1 MDHSTTFTPTRSL
14 GRSVARGGAVTIGGQ
29 GVRFALQLA
38 SLAVLARLLS
48 PSAFGYVAMV
58 MAIVG
63 IAELVREFG
72 LSKAAVQAPVL
83 TRGQRDNLFWLN
95 TGLGV
100 VLSSIVFA
108 GAPLVADAY
117 GEPVLDP
124 VTRSLAAVFLL
135 NGFAAQFRASL
146 QRDLRF
152 TVLAVFEML
161 GPAAGLAGAIV
172 VAVLDGSYWALVVQQ
187 LVTTAVVTIGPACAA
202 GWWPGRPRRG
212 ESIKPMIGYGG
223 NLFGTQVLTYVGNNV
238 DTVVI
243 GLTVGPT
250 AAGLYNRVFQLVK
263 LPVSQLNAAVA
274 RVALPAL
281 ARIQDEPDRYARYL
295 LRGQVLL
302 LNLLVPALAL
312 AWAVAEPLI
321 LVVLGNSWGEAVP
334 IFSLLVLGG
343 VFQAIGFVQNW
354 IFTSSGRTGQQ
365 LCLNLV
371 TRPLFVLAV
380 LVGSMWGVIGVA
392 AGYALTAALQWPIAL
407 LWAGRAV
414 PAAQV
419 GRLFGNA
426 LRSIA
431 ICFVAAVVAHVVV
444 RTAGLDSSWLSLG
457 LGIAVMLAALAV
469 EAVVIPAYRRDIVL
483 CVEAVRLVRA
493 GRGGKGRGRDGERK
507 GRNDR
512 AGL

>member
-1 MDHSTTFTPTRSL
+1 MTFTPTRSL
-14 GRSVARGGAVTIGGQ
+14 GRSVARGGVVTVAGQAVRL
-29 GVRFALQLA
+29 VLQFA

-83 TRGQRDNLFWLN
+83 SRGQRDNLFWLN

-100 VLSSIVFA
+100 VLSAIVFA
-108 GAPLVADAY
+108 TAPLVAAFY

-152 TVLAVFEML
+152 TILAVFETL
-161 GPAAGLAGAIV
+161 GPAVGLAGAVV
-172 VAVLDGSYWALVVQQ
+172 VALLGGSYWALVVQQ
-187 LVTTAVVTIGPACAA
+187 LVTTVVVTIGPACAA
-202 GWWPGRPRRG
+202 GWWPGLPRRA
-212 ESIKPMIGYGG
+212 ESIRPMIGYGG
-223 NLFGTQVLTYVGNNV
+223 SLFGTQALTYIGNNV

-243 GLTVGPT
+243 GMTVGPT

-263 LPVSQLNAAVA
+263 LPVSQLNAPVA
-274 RVALPAL
+274 RVALPVL

-295 LRGQVLL
+295 LRGQLVL

-321 LVVLGNSWGEAVP
+321 LVVLGDSWNDAVP

-354 IFTSSGRTGQQ
+354 VFTSSGKTGQQ
-365 LCLNLV
+365 LRLNLV
-371 TRPLFVLAV
+371 TRPVFVLAV
-380 LVGSMWGVIGVA
+380 LVGSMWGVVGVA
-392 AGYALTAALQWPIAL
+392 AGYALTAALQWPVAL
-407 LWAGRAV
+407 WWAGRAM
-414 PAAQV
+414 PAARV

-426 LRSIA
+426 LRAIA
-431 ICFVAAVVAHVVV
+431 TYFVAAAVAHVAV
-444 RTAGLDSSWLSLG
+444 RAAELESAWLSLG
-457 LGIAVMLAALAV
+457 LGTAVMLAVLAV
-469 EAVVIPAYRRDIVL
+469 EAVVLPAYRRDLVR
-483 CVEAVRLVRA
+483 CVEAVRLVRSV
-493 GRGGKGRGRDGERK
+493 RGEKGPDQGSRTKGEE
-507 GRNDR
+507 
-512 AGL
+512 